1 MCCFDLTVGRISD
14 TLLFSQAKPSIK
26 ASASQLEGKI
36 RLLANNP
43 ANLSTMKE
51 NISTVLP
58 STIAAALNLKAEAEK
73 APESCDGISD
83 DKRSDSF
90 WQLKDVTLKPEGKPI
105 EAHSQVCTHF
115 SLQGTILVV
124 AAHP

>member
-14 TLLFSQAKPSIK
+14 TVLFSQAKPSIE

-43 ANLSTMKE
+43 AILSTMKE
-51 NISTVLP
+51 NFSPVLP
-58 STIAAALNLKAEAEK
+58 AAIAAALNLKPEAEK
-73 APESCDGISD
+73 APKSCDGISD

-90 WQLKDVTLKPEGKPI
+90 WQLTDVTLKPEGKPI

-115 SLQGTILVV
+115 SLQEAILVV